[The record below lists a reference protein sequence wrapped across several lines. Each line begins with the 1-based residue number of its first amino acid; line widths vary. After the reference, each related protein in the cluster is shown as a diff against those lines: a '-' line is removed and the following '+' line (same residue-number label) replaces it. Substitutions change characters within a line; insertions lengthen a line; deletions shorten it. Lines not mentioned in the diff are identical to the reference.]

1 MSSQHFT
8 IKVPCKK
15 YVKAYLETNCGN
27 PVDLRLM
34 PDLQKKFIEC
44 LSRKPQH
51 RENSDVAKYSEK
63 VTIIIPSDTFYRHGW
78 EMNKENELTFNR
90 AIESMVKFMMRQY
103 IGMTSALGN
112 PVSNCIREFQEKF
125 GFDESSW
132 SYDSIKKDFDR
143 HGKKVSLNTTR
154 TLKKEI
160 HKIFLDNLS
169 ELGTISKKTLK
180 EKIYE

>member
-15 YVKAYLETNCGN
+15 YVKAFLETNCGS

-34 PDLQKKFIEC
+34 PDLQKKFIQC

-51 RENSDVAKYSEK
+51 RENSEVATYSEMA
-63 VTIIIPSDTFYRHGW
+63 TIIIPSDIFYRHGW
-78 EMNKENELTFNR
+78 EMNRENVLTFNK
-90 AIESMVKFMMRQY
+90 EVEVLVKFVMRQY
-103 IGMTSALGN
+103 IGIASALGN
-112 PVSNCIREFQEKF
+112 PVSNSIREFQERF
-125 GFDESSW
+125 GFDESDW

-154 TLKKEI
+154 NLKEEI

-169 ELGTISKKTLK
+169 ELGTISKKALK
-180 EKIYE
+180 EKIYG